1 MYLKCQN
8 CDERIISNFDVT
20 STCMSC
26 GGELTIDIDRYIS
39 DGDIFSED
47 INREHLR
54 ESLPVLEKG
63 TIVIIDN
70 NEHPLH
76 NQIGIVCDIKHK
88 HYRLEL
94 EQKKIW
100 VPEHWVKY
108 HECDG
113 IN

>member
-1 MYLKCQN
+1 MYVECQN
-8 CDERIISNFDVT
+8 C
-20 STCMSC
+20 
-26 GGELTIDIDRYIS
+26 GELEYSDYGTIITCTKCGELIIVNYNIS
-39 DGDIFSED
+39 SED
-47 INREHLR
+47 NTNREHLR
-54 ESLPVLEKG
+54 ETLPVLEKG
-63 TIVIIDN
+63 AVVIVDN

-76 NQIGIVCDIKHK
+76 NQIGIICDKKHK